1 MKLLVLLALVSQAA
15 AVLAAAEACDV
26 QDIDG
31 PIEAEVTIHEDDCKI
46 WEVTGLIK
54 SLTVTSSSASEEVE
68 DVDVTVSD
76 AGGVS
81 GFLAVGDGG
90 NAKATNIAVNGSV
103 GKVRVGYK
111 GKAINTNIAVAGS
124 VDEVYVGYGGTAAD
138 TKITL
143 ENGGGVINVYSGA
156 KNTNIVNNGPVA
168 VTIYVVSGKPTGT
181 SCNGVALA
189 QKEPSRE
196 RPCSCPINC

>member
-103 GKVRVGYK
+103 GKVRVGYE
-111 GKAINTNIAVAGS
+111 GK
-124 VDEVYVGYGGTAAD
+124 AAD